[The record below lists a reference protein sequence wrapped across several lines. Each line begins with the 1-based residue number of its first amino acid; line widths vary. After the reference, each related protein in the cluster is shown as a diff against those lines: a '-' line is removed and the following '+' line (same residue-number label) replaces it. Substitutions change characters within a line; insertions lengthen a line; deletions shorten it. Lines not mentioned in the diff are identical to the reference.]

1 MKARRRSAFLKPF
14 VATVLLSAG
23 ALFYNEVHAQTVR
36 EQPQAEEKTAM
47 MVDFKGTKKEY
58 LVFDVNLNQP
68 NERKTVLRITD
79 QDNNQ
84 LYYES
89 FFKYNS
95 QKRIL
100 IPVED
105 IEKITFSLYSSKGE
119 LKKAFTVDYELKEI
133 IQVNEIAN

>member
-1 MKARRRSAFLKPF
+1 
-14 VATVLLSAG
+14 
-23 ALFYNEVHAQTVR
+23 
-36 EQPQAEEKTAM
+36 

-89 FFKYNS
+89 FFKNNS

-100 IPVED
+100 IPLED

-119 LKKAFTVDYELKEI
+119 VKKAFTVDYELREI
-133 IQVNEIAN
+133 VQVNELTD